1 MARCTGSRTRRTSPT
16 TALAGA
22 CAAFAYAIGKSDV
35 MCGCLP
41 RSRYARHAIDDGCVA
56 LIELRVNAIQCGG
69 AKLRRCDRNPLSVA
83 IDPDAAHAPDPTL
96 RIGYGGGTA
105 SIGRHVMPLPRRHD
119 VTRKHR
125 ALCAAE
131 AASASGERRTT
142 THRTPDNRGST
153 GYRATPARFGAMR
166 AAIKPPGVVA
176 MAARAALTMDARPP
190 PVEAATRRARP
201 ACRWRRSR
209 PRSRARRDR
218 RRRQAVR
225 QKTA

>member
-1 MARCTGSRTRRTSPT
+1 MTPLHRAAELRF
-16 TALAGA
+16 AIAGA

-41 RSRYARHAIDDGCVA
+41 RSRYARHAIDEGCVA
-56 LIELRVNAIQCGG
+56 LIELRVDAIQCSG

-83 IDPDAAHAPDPTL
+83 IDPGAAHAPDPTL
-96 RIGYGGGTA
+96 RIVYGGDTA
-105 SIGRHVMPLPRRHD
+105 SIGQHVMPLPRRHD

-153 GYRATPARFGAMR
+153 GYRTTPARFGAMR
-166 AAIKPPGVVA
+166 AAINPRGVVA

-218 RRRQAVR
+218 RRRPAVR